1 MMLPF
6 GVKNTL
12 SPKSSSTI
20 SPISGKEFG
29 KGFENPTEE
38 DQP

>member
-12 SPKSSSTI
+12 SPKSSSI
-20 SPISGKEFG
+20 MSSISGKELG

-38 DQP
+38 GHP